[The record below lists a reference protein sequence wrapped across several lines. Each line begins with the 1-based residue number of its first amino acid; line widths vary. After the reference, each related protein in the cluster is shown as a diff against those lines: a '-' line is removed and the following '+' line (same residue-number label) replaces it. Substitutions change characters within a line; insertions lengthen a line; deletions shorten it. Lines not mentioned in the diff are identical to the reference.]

1 MYIFAVSSSSIHE
14 EHTRKTL
21 HEAID
26 DTSQFFLSIGE
37 KWYQGDYQMTS
48 KFEFDVS
55 EIVLGS
61 RHNSSDLTF
70 KGKLSELNIWDNYNI
85 NIDPEFCSHIEPEP
99 NILKWSDV
107 NDSMIN
113 GKVEERNI
121 TDICHKSTKIIKQV
135 VPVQLTRDRAMKA
148 CHIMDAKLTY
158 PTSLNQFKQLKSRNY
173 YF

>member
-1 MYIFAVSSSSIHE
+1 
-14 EHTRKTL
+14 
-21 HEAID
+21 
-26 DTSQFFLSIGE
+26 
-37 KWYQGDYQMTS
+37 MTS
-48 KFEFDVS
+48 KFEWDIS
-55 EIVLGS
+55 EILLGS
-61 RHNSSDLTF
+61 RYNFPHFNF
-70 KGKLSELNIWDNYNI
+70 EGKLSELNIWDNYNI

-107 NDSMIN
+107 NDLMIN

-158 PTSLNQFKQLKSRNY
+158 PTSLNQFKELKSSSISPLHFKVLMRADEGE
-173 YF
+173 

>member
-1 MYIFAVSSSSIHE
+1 
-14 EHTRKTL
+14 
-21 HEAID
+21 
-26 DTSQFFLSIGE
+26 
-37 KWYQGDYQMTS
+37 MTS

>member
-1 MYIFAVSSSSIHE
+1 MKNTLETYCALTFKSIHVK
-14 EHTRKTL
+14 RKHDIYSNL
-21 HEAID
+21 
-26 DTSQFFLSIGE
+26 LYIGE
-37 KWYQGDYQMTS
+37 KWYQGDHHMTS
-48 KFEFDVS
+48 KFDLVIS

-61 RHNSSDLTF
+61 KYNSSDLNF
-70 KGKLSELNIWDNYNI
+70 KGKLSELNIWDDYNI
-85 NIDPEFCSHIEPEP
+85 NIDPEVCSHVKPEP

-107 NDSMIN
+107 DDSMIN
-113 GKVEERNI
+113 GTFEERNI